1 VIRLYAF
8 VDGLRRLPDGLRVIR
23 VEGLDAVVGEALNC
37 DDQVQAA
44 LVHGRIIE
52 SLREHAEAVLP
63 VRLGEDFADEA
74 AVTAAVAPRADGLSG
89 RLEDVRGCVEIG
101 VRVVGEVSSSGDEPR
116 DGAGYMRKRL
126 EPFRLRN
133 ALEASLHAP
142 LERRAKAARVAPFG
156 AAALIL
162 EASYLVSAGS
172 VEDFA
177 DEAVELAAA
186 WPRLSVTCT
195 GPWAP
200 YSFAEGED

>member
-133 ALEASLHAP
+133 ALEESLHAP

-156 AAALIL
+156 AAPLIL

-200 YSFAEGED
+200 YSFAEGEA